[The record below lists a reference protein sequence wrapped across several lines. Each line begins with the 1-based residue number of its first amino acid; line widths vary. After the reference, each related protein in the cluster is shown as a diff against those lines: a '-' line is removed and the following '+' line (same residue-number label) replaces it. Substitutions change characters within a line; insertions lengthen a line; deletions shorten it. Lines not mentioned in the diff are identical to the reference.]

1 MSRSWVSTQAL
12 PIGSSKS
19 STGTSWPSPHIASQ
33 NLVEIQE
40 HGDIC
45 DMIGIHLGWK
55 KTQLKRFKLGRPMR
69 SQHPFVPSSSQLE
82 IVIRIIDYYP
92 TIIPFLHPLNL
103 KIQYRTPKMVI
114 GKLFFMVIHH
124 GHFGVPPEF
133 TGWMKNDLKSHLGRL
148 HRLAV

>member
-1 MSRSWVSTQAL
+1 MSFHSGLANWQLEVINRYVLTISTYCK
-12 PIGSSKS
+12 SKS
-19 STGTSWPSPHIASQ
+19 CGNPRAWWHMWHDRNSSG
-33 NLVEIQE
+33 LE
-40 HGDIC
+40 
-45 DMIGIHLGWK
+45 

>member
-1 MSRSWVSTQAL
+1 MSFHSGLANWQLEVINRYVLTISTYCK
-12 PIGSSKS
+12 SKS
-19 STGTSWPSPHIASQ
+19 C
-33 NLVEIQE
+33 E

-45 DMIGIHLGWK
+45 DMIGIHLGWKK

-114 GKLFFMVIHH
+114 GNLFFMVIHH